1 MGESSD
7 VKCCVDESYDP
18 NFRYASNEPTPPD
31 WELGL
36 GLGLDEGNNNG
47 GGEDDQM
54 ATTGNPIKKSSSSGS
69 SSSSGG
75 SSSSSGSGGGGGS
88 SGPFGSGTG
97 SARSSNPGDVS
108 NSNNGQCECK
118 SLEKSIGWIKQRGY
132 YGV

>member
-31 WELGL
+31 WELRL
-36 GLGLDEGNNNG
+36 GEGNNNNNG

-54 ATTGNPIKKSSSSGS
+54 ATTGNPIKKSSSGSGS
-69 SSSSGG
+69 SSSS
-75 SSSSSGSGGGGGS
+75 SSGGGGGS